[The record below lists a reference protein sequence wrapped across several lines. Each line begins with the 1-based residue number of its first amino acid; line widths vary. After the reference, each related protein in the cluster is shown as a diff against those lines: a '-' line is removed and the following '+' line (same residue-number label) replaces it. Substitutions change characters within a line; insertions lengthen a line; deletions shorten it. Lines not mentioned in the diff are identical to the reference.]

1 MRHHIKFLAAAA
13 AIAFLIGNASAQ
25 EPIPA
30 TPPGPAASTPAAPAP
45 APAQGPESTPA
56 PAARKEEEGEPGFL
70 SRIAA
75 YASSKKQ
82 LATTI
87 AGHEAELTNL
97 RAAVADRDATIAAL
111 QQEVAAQR
119 ADLERIGAWLQSQG
133 HGAYAASNPAAAF
146 EAAVSEGVG
155 AAVRSLG
162 VPAVTIPAATS
173 SEAASLKELEE
184 QLANCKSIRER
195 QDFLAKHKDR
205 IFGKN

>member
-30 TPPGPAASTPAAPAP
+30 PPPGPAASTPAAPAP

-87 AGHEAELTNL
+87 AGHEAELNSL
-97 RAAVADRDATIAAL
+97 RAAVAERDATIAAL

-133 HGAYAASNPAAAF
+133 HGANAAANPAAAF

-162 VPAVTIPAATS
+162 VTAATIPAAPS

-195 QDFLAKHKDR
+195 QDFLAKNKPR

>member
-1 MRHHIKFLAAAA
+1 MKNFLAVFL
-13 AIAFLIGNASAQ
+13 AIFALSFSASAQ
-25 EPIPA
+25 DPVPA
-30 TPPGPAASTPAAPAP
+30 PPPAGPAASTPAAPAP

-70 SRIAA
+70 ARIAA

-97 RAAVADRDATIAAL
+97 RAAVADRDATIVAL
-111 QQEVAAQR
+111 QQEVATQR

-133 HGAYAASNPAAAF
+133 HGANAAANPAAAF

-162 VPAVTIPAATS
+162 VPAATIPAAPS

>member
-30 TPPGPAASTPAAPAP
+30 PPPGPAASTPAAPAP

-87 AGHEAELTNL
+87 AGHEAELNSL
-97 RAAVADRDATIAAL
+97 RAAVAERDATIAAL
-111 QQEVAAQR
+111 QQEVTAQR

-133 HGAYAASNPAAAF
+133 HGANAAANPAAAF
-146 EAAVSEGVG
+146 QAAVSEGVG

-162 VPAVTIPAATS
+162 VPAATIPSAPS